1 MQIFLDAVEL
11 FDVMIKMNED
21 KFEPLAGIK
30 HAKTGMFDTFMG

>member
-11 FDVMIKMNED
+11 FDVMIKMYED
-21 KFEPLAGIK
+21 KFEPLVGIE